1 MVCPDAGISSGVFLF
16 AFVGCYAVKKKMIS
30 ERYHFGWRFLYV
42 QEEAA
47 LWFFVITKNANTR
60 MKNCVQQK
68 MCITQN
74 GCASPFESESAILVL
89 RCKS

>member
-1 MVCPDAGISSGVFLF
+1 MLIFFQTIQLETTVVYTENFFELSAILLGGAFFLP
-16 AFVGCYAVKKKMIS
+16 KK
-30 ERYHFGWRFLYV
+30 
-42 QEEAA
+42 EAA